1 MILPLYLVIHT
12 ANILG
17 IFTDPFEFEG
27 DYGPEIN
34 PVRETVFELV
44 VSKEAL
50 ARNLTDFQVRELMGE
65 KNPDA
70 QMIHRYRQI
79 LVAQAIEKDRE
90 HGPTFSELITPAML
104 EALVKKQKELEPIGF
119 HDTELQAMR
128 NFITRYASQ
137 KAFRFFR
144 NNPAF
149 LVTLDKPLRDNAS
162 QEGRVFDLPILSSPT
177 ALSGHSAPEIKANLI
192 DAIFNEKTFSFAK
205 PEGSLIHNLDSVD
218 EKALKQ
224 LLGPEAT
231 KEDLQVFCTPA
242 GQVFFYWIYQSLNLH
257 LIADEQLIQQINNVK
272 EIFARTIGNPEARAV
287 AFRDKLIAADSGVV
301 FTQESDTFVPEALN
315 QGNLYLPVSKQ
326 NPADGCYVFLRSDI
340 WEADYEIIPISTYEG
355 YKDGVMSVVLA
366 TRIDNQA
373 KFLLASCHGHSTKP
387 EDGRL
392 QISLVM
398 EQFHRLS
405 QMPENR
411 SLQLLIGIDA
421 NTKSESD
428 VRMLNEH
435 LDTLGLV
442 ATSVGPTTIKRRM
455 VTAQHS
461 KMGRFAIDEEDF
473 LITLKHENGGMFKLT
488 NPTVGFSEDKPD
500 ATRVLPNID
509 NPSDH
514 YPVGAIVTVLRFK
527 RDR

>member
-50 ARNLTDFQVRELMGE
+50 ARNLPDFQVRELMQDE
-65 KNPDA
+65 NPDPQA
-70 QMIHRYRQI
+70 IHCYRQI
-79 LVAQAIEKDRE
+79 LVNQAIERDSE

-104 EALVKKQKELEPIGF
+104 ETLAKKQKELEHIGF

-128 NFITRYASQ
+128 NFITRHGNQ
-137 KAFRFFR
+137 KAFRFLR
-144 NNPAF
+144 NNPPF
-149 LVTLDKPLRDNAS
+149 LMTLDKALRENAS
-162 QEGRVFDLPILSSPT
+162 QDGRAFDLPILSST
-177 ALSGHSAPEIKANLI
+177 KVLTGRGAPELKAILL
-192 DAIFNEKTFSFAK
+192 DAIFNEKTFTFSK
-205 PEGSLIHNLDSVD
+205 SEESLINNLVSVD
-218 EKALKQ
+218 ENMLKE
-224 LLGPEAT
+224 LLGAEAT
-231 KEDLQVFCTPA
+231 AQELQVFCTPA
-242 GQVFFYWIYQSLNLH
+242 GQVFFYWVYQSLNLH
-257 LIADEQLIQQINNVK
+257 LIADDQLIQQVNNVK
-272 EIFARTIGNPEARAV
+272 KIFARTIGNPEIRASS
-287 AFRDKLIAADSGVV
+287 FKENLIAADSGVV
-301 FTQESDTFVPEALN
+301 FTQESDTFVPKVLN
-315 QGNLYLPVSKQ
+315 QDELYLPVSQQ

-340 WEADYEIIPISTYEG
+340 WEADYEIIPLSG
-355 YKDGVMSVVLA
+355 YDRYKEGVMSVVLA
-366 TRIDNQA
+366 TRRDNQG

-387 EDGRL
+387 EDGRR

-411 SLQLLIGIDA
+411 WLQLFIGIDA
-421 NTKSESD
+421 NTKSEND
-428 VRMLNEH
+428 VRMLHEH
-435 LDTLGLV
+435 LNALGLV

-473 LITLKHENGGMFKLT
+473 LITLKPANGGMFKLT
-488 NPTVGFSEDKPD
+488 NHTVGFSEEKPD
-500 ATRVLPNID
+500 ITKVLPNID

-514 YPVGAIVTVLRFK
+514 YPVGAIVTILRFK